1 MVIMPLH
8 LQFGTEYLK
17 QKFKKMKNKKPLIL
31 VVNDDGLKSN
41 GINVLTNI
49 VRELGEVFVV
59 APSENK
65 SAVSHGMTLY
75 KDIVIE
81 RMNNNEFT
89 CSGTPV
95 DCVKLAIDKI
105 LPRTPDLCVSG
116 INHGSNHSINS
127 LYSGTLHGAMEA
139 TIHGV
144 PSLSFSHLSYDESKT
159 FNDYQAIIKQIIS
172 SVLINGLPE
181 SVTLNINIPDVD
193 SNNLKGIKLCNQAQ
207 GKWTENYI
215 LSRKEGSKDYYKLN
229 GTFEHDISDIKSDAW
244 ALENKFISVV
254 PVHLDCSVLQQNKF
268 LKYLQYDF

>member
-1 MVIMPLH
+1 
-8 LQFGTEYLK
+8 
-17 QKFKKMKNKKPLIL
+17 MKNKKPLIL

-127 LYSGTLHGAMEA
+127 LYSGTLHLSL
-139 TIHGV
+139 IH
-144 PSLSFSHLSYDESKT
+144 
-159 FNDYQAIIKQIIS
+159 I
-172 SVLINGLPE
+172 
-181 SVTLNINIPDVD
+181 
-193 SNNLKGIKLCNQAQ
+193 
-207 GKWTENYI
+207 
-215 LSRKEGSKDYYKLN
+215 
-229 GTFEHDISDIKSDAW
+229 
-244 ALENKFISVV
+244 
-254 PVHLDCSVLQQNKF
+254 
-268 LKYLQYDF
+268 